1 MRLIMAFR
9 KDLLL
14 ISSWIR
20 PSSKV
25 LDLGCGDGELLKLL
39 KIDKNI
45 NGYGI
50 DNDVMNI
57 KKSLTN
63 NINVLQMDLDD
74 GLGDFESNSFNYV
87 VLAQSLQVVKNP
99 KLLIDDM
106 LRVGDEIIVSFPN
119 MGHWL
124 ARAQLLFRGKM
135 PVTGNLPYKWQDTPN
150 IHLCTIKDFM
160 DFCKENNYEITEK
173 YIANDKQ
180 KKNLFNKVMP
190 NLFGEVATF
199 RIR

>member
-1 MRLIMAFR
+1 MAFR

-50 DNDVMNI
+50 DNDVMNV

-63 NINVLQMDLDD
+63 NINVLQMDLDN

-87 VLAQSLQVVKNP
+87 VLAHSLQVVKNP

-119 MGHWL
+119 MGHWV
-124 ARAQLLFRGKM
+124 ARLQLLLGGKM

>member
-1 MRLIMAFR
+1 MAFR

-57 KKSLTN
+57 KKSLAN
-63 NINVLQMDLDD
+63 DINVLQMDLDD

-124 ARAQLLFRGKM
+124 ARVQLLFRGKM

-180 KKNLFNKVMP
+180 KKNLFNKLMP

>member
-1 MRLIMAFR
+1 MAFR

-63 NINVLQMDLDD
+63 DINVLQMDLDN

-119 MGHWL
+119 MGHWV
-124 ARAQLLFRGKM
+124 ARLQLLLGGKM

>member
-1 MRLIMAFR
+1 MAFR

-63 NINVLQMDLDD
+63 DINVLQMDLDN

-119 MGHWL
+119 MGHWV
-124 ARAQLLFRGKM
+124 ARLQLLLGGKM
-135 PVTGNLPYKWQDTPN
+135 PITGNLPYKWQDTPN

>member
-1 MRLIMAFR
+1 MAFR

-119 MGHWL
+119 MGHWV
-124 ARAQLLFRGKM
+124 ARLQLLFRGKM
-135 PVTGNLPYKWQDTPN
+135 PVTENLPYKWQDTPN

>member
-1 MRLIMAFR
+1 MAFR

-57 KKSLTN
+57 KKSLAN
-63 NINVLQMDLDD
+63 DINVLQMDLDN

-119 MGHWL
+119 MGHWV
-124 ARAQLLFRGKM
+124 ARLQLLLGGKM

>member
-1 MRLIMAFR
+1 MAFR

-63 NINVLQMDLDD
+63 DINVLQMDLDD

-119 MGHWL
+119 MGHWV
-124 ARAQLLFRGKM
+124 ARLQLLLGGKM

-150 IHLCTIKDFM
+150 IHLCTIKDFI

-180 KKNLFNKVMP
+180 KKNLLNKVMP

>member
-50 DNDVMNI
+50 DNDVMNV

-63 NINVLQMDLDD
+63 NINVLQMDLDN

-119 MGHWL
+119 MGHWV
-124 ARAQLLFRGKM
+124 ARLQLLLGGKM

>member
-1 MRLIMAFR
+1 MRQIMAFR

-14 ISSWIR
+14 INSWIK
-20 PSSKV
+20 PNSKV

-50 DNDVMNI
+50 DYDVKNI
-57 KKSLTN
+57 KKSLQN
-63 NINVLQMDLDD
+63 NINVLHMDLDD
-74 GLGDFESNSFNYV
+74 GLDVFESNSFDYI
-87 VLAQSLQVVKNP
+87 VLAQSLQVIKNP

-124 ARAQLLFRGKM
+124 ARLQLFLQGTM
-135 PVTGNLPYKWQDTPN
+135 PITKNLPYRWHDTPN

-160 DFCKENNYEITEK
+160 DFCKKNNYEISEK
-173 YIANDKQ
+173 YIADDKQ
-180 KKNLFNKVMP
+180 KINLLTRLMP
-190 NLFGEVATF
+190 NLFGEIATF
-199 RIR
+199 RIK

>member
-1 MRLIMAFR
+1 MAFR

-57 KKSLTN
+57 KKSLAN
-63 NINVLQMDLDD
+63 DINVLQMDLDN

-119 MGHWL
+119 MGHWV
-124 ARAQLLFRGKM
+124 ARLQLLFRGKM
-135 PVTGNLPYKWQDTPN
+135 PITRNLPYKWQDTPN
-150 IHLCTIKDFM
+150 IHLCTIKDFI

-180 KKNLFNKVMP
+180 KKNLLNKVMP

>member
-1 MRLIMAFR
+1 MAFR

-63 NINVLQMDLDD
+63 DINVLQMDLDD

-119 MGHWL
+119 MGHWV
-124 ARAQLLFRGKM
+124 ARLQLLLSGKM

>member
-1 MRLIMAFR
+1 MAFR

-63 NINVLQMDLDD
+63 DINVLQMDLDN

-124 ARAQLLFRGKM
+124 ARAQLLFKGQM

>member
-1 MRLIMAFR
+1 MAFR

-57 KKSLTN
+57 KKSLAN
-63 NINVLQMDLDD
+63 DINVLQIDLDD

-124 ARAQLLFRGKM
+124 ARVQLLFRGKM

-180 KKNLFNKVMP
+180 KKNLFNKLMP

>member
-1 MRLIMAFR
+1 MAFR

-57 KKSLTN
+57 KKSLAN
-63 NINVLQMDLDD
+63 DINVLQMDLDN

-119 MGHWL
+119 MGHWV
-124 ARAQLLFRGKM
+124 ARLQLLLSGKM

-180 KKNLFNKVMP
+180 RKNLFNKVMP

>member
-1 MRLIMAFR
+1 MAFR

-20 PSSKV
+20 PRSKV

-63 NINVLQMDLDD
+63 DINVLQIDLDD

-119 MGHWL
+119 MGHWV
-124 ARAQLLFRGKM
+124 ARLQLLLSGKM

-180 KKNLFNKVMP
+180 KKNRFNKIMP

-199 RIR
+199 RIK

>member
-50 DNDVMNI
+50 DNDVMNV

-63 NINVLQMDLDD
+63 NINVLQMDLDN
-74 GLGDFESNSFNYV
+74 GLGDFESNSFDYV

-119 MGHWL
+119 MGHWV
-124 ARAQLLFRGKM
+124 ARLQLLLGGKM

>member
-1 MRLIMAFR
+1 MAFR

-119 MGHWL
+119 MGHWV
-124 ARAQLLFRGKM
+124 ARLQLLLSGKM

>member
-1 MRLIMAFR
+1 MAFR

-14 ISSWIR
+14 INSWIK
-20 PSSKV
+20 SNSKV
-25 LDLGCGDGELLKLL
+25 LDLGCGNGELLKLL

-50 DNDVMNI
+50 EYDVKNI
-57 KKSLTN
+57 KKSLQN
-63 NINVLQMDLDD
+63 NINVLHMDLDD

-87 VLAQSLQVVKNP
+87 VLAQSLQVIKNP

-124 ARAQLLFRGKM
+124 ARLQLFLQGTM
-135 PVTGNLPYKWQDTPN
+135 PITKNLPYKWHNTPN

-160 DFCKENNYEITEK
+160 IFCNKNNYEISEK
-173 YIANDKQ
+173 YIADNKQ
-180 KKNLFNKVMP
+180 KISFLTRLMP
-190 NLFGEVATF
+190 NLFGEIATF
-199 RIR
+199 RIK

>member
-1 MRLIMAFR
+1 MAFR

-63 NINVLQMDLDD
+63 DINVLQMDLDN

-119 MGHWL
+119 MGHWV
-124 ARAQLLFRGKM
+124 ARLQLLFRGKM
-135 PVTGNLPYKWQDTPN
+135 PITRNLPYKWQDTPN
-150 IHLCTIKDFM
+150 IHLFTIKDFI

-180 KKNLFNKVMP
+180 KKNLLNKVMP

>member
-1 MRLIMAFR
+1 MAFR

-50 DNDVMNI
+50 DSDVMNV

-63 NINVLQMDLDD
+63 NINVLQMDLDN
-74 GLGDFESNSFNYV
+74 GLGDFESNSFDYV

-119 MGHWL
+119 MGHWV
-124 ARAQLLFRGKM
+124 ARLQLLLGGKM

>member
-1 MRLIMAFR
+1 MAFR

-57 KKSLTN
+57 KKSLAN
-63 NINVLQMDLDD
+63 DINVLQIDLDD

-124 ARAQLLFRGKM
+124 ARVQLLFRGKM

>member
-1 MRLIMAFR
+1 MAFR

-63 NINVLQMDLDD
+63 DINVLQMDLDN

-124 ARAQLLFRGKM
+124 ARVQLLFRGKM

>member
-1 MRLIMAFR
+1 MAFR

-50 DNDVMNI
+50 DNDVMNV

-63 NINVLQMDLDD
+63 NINVLQMDLDN

-87 VLAQSLQVVKNP
+87 VLAQSLQVVKDP

-119 MGHWL
+119 MGHWV
-124 ARAQLLFRGKM
+124 ARLQLLLGGKM

>member
-1 MRLIMAFR
+1 MAFR

-50 DNDVMNI
+50 DNDVMNV

-63 NINVLQMDLDD
+63 NINVLQMDLDN

-99 KLLIDDM
+99 KLLIDDIERSRLKM
-106 LRVGDEIIVSFPN
+106 RQTRLIQRIALLENELRRS
-119 MGHWL
+119 
-124 ARAQLLFRGKM
+124 
-135 PVTGNLPYKWQDTPN
+135 
-150 IHLCTIKDFM
+150 
-160 DFCKENNYEITEK
+160 KEPLREPSTD
-173 YIANDKQ
+173 DKPSETQ
-180 KKNLFNKVMP
+180 
-190 NLFGEVATF
+190 G
-199 RIR
+199 

>member
-1 MRLIMAFR
+1 MAFR

-63 NINVLQMDLDD
+63 DINVLQMDLDD
-74 GLGDFESNSFNYV
+74 GLDDFESNSFNYV

-124 ARAQLLFRGKM
+124 ARVQLLFRGKM

-180 KKNLFNKVMP
+180 KKNLFNKIMP

-199 RIR
+199 RIK

>member
-1 MRLIMAFR
+1 MAFR

-57 KKSLTN
+57 KKSLAN
-63 NINVLQMDLDD
+63 DINVLQMDLDN

-124 ARAQLLFRGKM
+124 ARVQLLFRGKM

>member
-1 MRLIMAFR
+1 MAFR

-63 NINVLQMDLDD
+63 DINVLQMDLDN

-119 MGHWL
+119 MGHWV
-124 ARAQLLFRGKM
+124 ARLQLLFRGKM
-135 PVTGNLPYKWQDTPN
+135 PITRNLPYKWQDTPN

>member
-20 PSSKV
+20 PRSKV

-63 NINVLQMDLDD
+63 DINVLQMDLDD

-119 MGHWL
+119 MGHWV
-124 ARAQLLFRGKM
+124 ARLQLLFRGKM
-135 PVTGNLPYKWQDTPN
+135 PVTENLPYKWQDTPN

>member
-1 MRLIMAFR
+1 MAFR

-119 MGHWL
+119 MGHWV
-124 ARAQLLFRGKM
+124 ARLQLLLGGKM

>member
-1 MRLIMAFR
+1 MAFR

-57 KKSLTN
+57 KKSLAN
-63 NINVLQMDLDD
+63 DINVLQMDLDD
-74 GLGDFESNSFNYV
+74 GLDDFESNSFNYV

-119 MGHWL
+119 MGHWV
-124 ARAQLLFRGKM
+124 ARLQLLLGGKM

>member
-1 MRLIMAFR
+1 MAFR

-87 VLAQSLQVVKNP
+87 VLAQSLQVVKNT

-119 MGHWL
+119 MGHWV
-124 ARAQLLFRGKM
+124 ARLQLLLGGKM
-135 PVTGNLPYKWQDTPN
+135 PVTGNIPYKWQDTPN

>member
-1 MRLIMAFR
+1 MAFR

-50 DNDVMNI
+50 DNDVMNV

-63 NINVLQMDLDD
+63 NINVLQMDLDN

-119 MGHWL
+119 MGHWV
-124 ARAQLLFRGKM
+124 ARLQLLLSGKM

-173 YIANDKQ
+173 YVANDKQ
-180 KKNLFNKVMP
+180 RKNLFNKVMP
-190 NLFGEVATF
+190 NLFGEVATL

>member
-1 MRLIMAFR
+1 MAFR

-50 DNDVMNI
+50 DNDVMNV

-63 NINVLQMDLDD
+63 NINVLQMDLDN

-119 MGHWL
+119 MGHWV
-124 ARAQLLFRGKM
+124 ARLQLLLGGKM

-173 YIANDKQ
+173 YVANDKQ
-180 KKNLFNKVMP
+180 RKNLFNKVMP

>member
-1 MRLIMAFR
+1 MAFR

-63 NINVLQMDLDD
+63 DINVLQMDLDN

-119 MGHWL
+119 MGHWV
-124 ARAQLLFRGKM
+124 ARLQLLFRGKM
-135 PVTGNLPYKWQDTPN
+135 PITRNLPYKWQDTPN
-150 IHLCTIKDFM
+150 IHLCTIKDFI

>member
-1 MRLIMAFR
+1 MRQLMAFR

-14 ISSWIR
+14 INSWIK
-20 PSSKV
+20 PNSKV

-50 DNDVMNI
+50 DYDLKNI
-57 KKSLTN
+57 KKSLQN
-63 NINVLQMDLDD
+63 NINVLHMDLDE
-74 GLGDFESNSFNYV
+74 GLGAFESNSFDYI
-87 VLAQSLQVVKNP
+87 VLAQSLQVIKNP

-124 ARAQLLFRGKM
+124 ARFQLFLRGTM
-135 PVTGNLPYKWQDTPN
+135 PITKNLPYRWHDTPN

-160 DFCKENNYEITEK
+160 DFCKKNNYEISEK
-173 YIANDKQ
+173 YIADDKQ
-180 KKNLFNKVMP
+180 KNNLLTRLMP

-199 RIR
+199 RIK

>member
-63 NINVLQMDLDD
+63 DINVLQMDLDN

-124 ARAQLLFRGKM
+124 ARVQLLFRGKM